1 MPRRVLAH
9 RVRCSSSMMLNASRR
24 PRRGMTFSLSACSS
38 PTPFSHRRSMRS
50 SNSLSMRVTVP
61 SKWLMNRLRNVCRS
75 TSALIR
81 FATIVVLPD
90 LACAASRAR
99 VPYCCS
105 PSSSQV
111 IGGSSMARK
120 SSPLV
125 GVGMSSWAAWLRLCS
140 RRASSSTSRR
150 CASRATSTWRCRAKY
165 SSRFRSSSSVS
176 VSVSPSDG
184 SSPSPPP
191 VDPSPSSAP
200 PAGVVG
206 VNARFTSACGV

>member
-150 CASRATSTWRCRAKY
+150 CASRAISTSRCLARYSFFFRAA
-165 SSRFRSSSSVS
+165 SSSPSM
-176 VSVSPSDG
+176 SPSDG
-184 SSPSPPP
+184 SSPSLPPLA
-191 VDPSPSSAP
+191 PSPSSVP
-200 PAGVVG
+200 PVGASG
-206 VNARFTSACGV
+206 VNAISTSACRS